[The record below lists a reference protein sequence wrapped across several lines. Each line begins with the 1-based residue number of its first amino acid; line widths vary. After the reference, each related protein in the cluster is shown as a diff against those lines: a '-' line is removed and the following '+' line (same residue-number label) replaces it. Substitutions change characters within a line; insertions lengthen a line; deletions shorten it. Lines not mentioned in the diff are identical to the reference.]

1 MNKKIYAAKANTSPS
16 PQHRPFRRFIRKMF
30 TSLLKRQ
37 ADDFEGRF
45 QKEVM
50 QKLQGIED
58 MIAREMARPVKR
70 GK

>member
-1 MNKKIYAAKANTSPS
+1 
-16 PQHRPFRRFIRKMF
+16 MF

-37 ADDFEGRF
+37 ADNFEDRF

-58 MIAREMARPVKR
+58 MIAREMARPVER